1 MKKPHWLALAG
12 TCFLL
17 DVATKW
23 WVAARLPIHQEIP
36 VIPGFFSITPIT
48 NNGIAFSLFAGPDST
63 WRTVLLTAAAVVSLA
78 YIAWLVWRE
87 PRLDGLLGTGLGMV
101 SGGILGN
108 SLNRLLTGSVV
119 DFLDFHY
126 GHLAWPTFNLA
137 DTFISVG
144 AGLIVLR
151 LLWPQKD
158 KPCP

>member
-17 DVATKW
+17 DVATKL
-23 WVAARLPIHQEIP
+23 WVAQRLPIREEIV
-36 VIPGFFSITPIT
+36 VITGFFSITPIT
-48 NNGIAFSLFAGPDST
+48 NNGIAFSLLAGPDSI
-63 WRTVLLTAAAVVSLA
+63 WRTALLTAAAAISLA

-87 PRLDGLLGTGLGMV
+87 PRLGGLLGSGLAMV

-108 SLNRLLTGSVV
+108 SVNRLLTGSVV
-119 DFLDFHY
+119 DFLDFHFR
-126 GHLAWPTFNLA
+126 HLAWPTFNLA

-144 AGLIVLR
+144 AGLIVLH
-151 LLWPQKD
+151 LLRPPKE

>member
-1 MKKPHWLALAG
+1 
-12 TCFLL
+12 
-17 DVATKW
+17 
-23 WVAARLPIHQEIP
+23 
-36 VIPGFFSITPIT
+36 
-48 NNGIAFSLFAGPDST
+48 
-63 WRTVLLTAAAVVSLA
+63 
-78 YIAWLVWRE
+78 
-87 PRLDGLLGTGLGMV
+87 MV

-144 AGLIVLR
+144 ASLIVLR